1 MQHWQ
6 RKRRNLGPPL
16 LVHGQFSQFCCTP
29 TVTLEGSVHLLT
41 QASLRSVLGT
51 YSCSKPL
58 FCIYPKSHTDSS
70 IMSQPLLLH
79 NGTTALK
86 SPGSITTGC
95 LWQCQE
101 RAGSKDNCAGITQC
115 LQLLLNTQKPLQ
127 SGICDRV
134 DGRGYCCF
142 LPTRKSFLLLTSL
155 HATTCDF
162 CHNSTRIK
170 CHPTCLY

>member
-1 MQHWQ
+1 M
-6 RKRRNLGPPL
+6 
-16 LVHGQFSQFCCTP
+16 
-29 TVTLEGSVHLLT
+29 
-41 QASLRSVLGT
+41 

-170 CHPTCLY
+170 CHSTCLYWNFPILQKYLFPSFWDFSVQNNISISSFGIA